1 MTTYYFFNSY
11 NTKTHQKE
19 ADSEAE
25 SIVENIR
32 ETELGGYTDDEMSF
46 LCEIMPSID
55 EDDLTSDEFDQ
66 QMQDWPIRH
75 DELLSGIN
83 KYVAKYRKI
92 IDQQTETNI
101 PEELDSHE
109 RYYESCDRYNNV
121 LLFTMAYALQQH
133 LEHFNDPN
141 IVYYLTTI

>member
-19 ADSEAE
+19 ADLEAE

-46 LCEIMPSID
+46 LCDIMPSID
-55 EDDLTSDEFDQ
+55 EDYLTSDEFD
-66 QMQDWPIRH
+66 
-75 DELLSGIN
+75 
-83 KYVAKYRKI
+83 K
-92 IDQQTETNI
+92 QTETNI
-101 PEELDSHE
+101 PEELDSPE
-109 RYYESCDRYNNV
+109 RYYEACARYNNV

>member
-92 IDQQTETNI
+92 IDRQTETNI

-109 RYYESCDRYNNV
+109 RYCESCDRYNNV

-133 LEHFNDPN
+133 LENFNDPN

>member
-11 NTKTHQKE
+11 NIKTHQKE
-19 ADSEAE
+19 ADPEAE

-32 ETELGGYTDDEMSF
+32 ETELGGYTDDEISF
-46 LCEIMPSID
+46 LCDIMPSID
-55 EDDLTSDEFDQ
+55 EDYLTSDEFDK

-92 IDQQTETNI
+92 IDKQTETNI
-101 PEELDSHE
+101 PEELDCHE
-109 RYYESCDRYNNV
+109 RYCESCNRYNNI

-133 LEHFNDPN
+133 LEHFNDPD

>member
-11 NTKTHQKE
+11 NIKTHQKE

-32 ETELGGYTDDEMSF
+32 ETELGGYTDDEISF
-46 LCEIMPSID
+46 LCDIMPSID
-55 EDDLTSDEFDQ
+55 EDYLTSDEFDK

-75 DELLSGIN
+75 DELLSSIN
-83 KYVAKYRKI
+83 KYVAEYRKI
-92 IDQQTETNI
+92 IDKQTETNI
-101 PEELDSHE
+101 PEELDCHE
-109 RYYESCDRYNNV
+109 RYDESCNRYNNI

-133 LEHFNDPN
+133 LEHFNDPD
-141 IVYYLTTI
+141 IVYYLTAI

>member
-19 ADSEAE
+19 ADPEAE

-32 ETELGGYTDDEMSF
+32 ETELGGYTEDEMSF
-46 LCEIMPSID
+46 LCDILPSID
-55 EDDLTSDEFDQ
+55 EDYLTSDEFDK

-92 IDQQTETNI
+92 IDKQTETNI
-101 PEELDSHE
+101 PEELDSHA
-109 RYYESCDRYNNV
+109 RYHEACDHYNNV

-141 IVYYLTTI
+141 VVYYLTTI

>member
-19 ADSEAE
+19 ADPEAE

-32 ETELGGYTDDEMSF
+32 ETELGGYTDDEISF
-46 LCEIMPSID
+46 LCDIMPSID
-55 EDDLTSDEFDQ
+55 EDDLTSDEFDK

-92 IDQQTETNI
+92 IDKQTETKI
-101 PEELDSHE
+101 PEELDCHE
-109 RYYESCDRYNNV
+109 RYYKICDRYNNI

-133 LEHFNDPN
+133 LKHFNDPN